1 MGGDAQWDLE
11 EEIVQICNIDYEA
24 YMDQKYENGKK
35 VLTQE
40 IFEKYFDKILLHIEK
55 YDDSKRLAYQVLGYF
70 ILFSGSKMN
79 DDIKKKII
87 EATNWQEE
95 KDFWPSE
102 MIEDRKFYLN
112 DLKQKILNHQSGII
126 TLLAILDNQF

>member
-1 MGGDAQWDLE
+1 MM
-11 EEIVQICNIDYEA
+11 EEIFQA
-24 YMDQKYENGKK
+24 
-35 VLTQE
+35 
-40 IFEKYFDKILLHIEK
+40 IEK
-55 YDDSKRLAYQVLGYF
+55 R
-70 ILFSGSKMN
+70 N
-79 DDIKKKII
+79 DEIKKKII

-126 TLLAILDNQF
+126 TFLAILDNQF